1 MQYFRGFWL
10 NFSEIENTLWRRD
23 SRWGTDGNII
33 SYESEIPGQVLQKGR
48 KKAWALIC
56 AKKWVRTQPEG

>member
-10 NFSEIENTLWRRD
+10 NFSEIGNTLWRRD

-48 KKAWALIC
+48 
-56 AKKWVRTQPEG
+56 